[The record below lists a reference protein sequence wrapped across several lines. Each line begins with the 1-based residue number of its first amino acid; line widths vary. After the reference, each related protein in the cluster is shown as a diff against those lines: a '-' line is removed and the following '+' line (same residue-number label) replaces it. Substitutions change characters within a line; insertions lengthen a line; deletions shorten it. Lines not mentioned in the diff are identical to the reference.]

1 MTYGYFQQIQ
11 LSMVNH
17 LVRFLVI
24 NDNSMLWLYCFER
37 MVEAFAEHKMS
48 MKKWNPPYYLVDK
61 HVSVEKPPVLKL
73 WDEIMNTALR
83 FKPEANDSGQNIAP
97 LSITY
102 S

>member
-48 MKKWNPPYYLVDK
+48 MKK
-61 HVSVEKPPVLKL
+61 
-73 WDEIMNTALR
+73 
-83 FKPEANDSGQNIAP
+83 
-97 LSITY
+97 
-102 S
+102 